1 MASFKSFEEIN
12 AWKKG
17 HSLVLEI
24 YKLTDLSKELR
35 NDFGLR
41 DQLRRSAVSI
51 TSNIAEGHER
61 NSKKDFAR
69 FLNMAKGS
77 AAELRNQ
84 ILVARDLNYI
94 SDHDHKRLHSELI
107 EIGSML
113 SGLRKY
119 LLNEQ

>member
-17 HSLVLEI
+17 HSLVLDI
-24 YKLTDLSKELR
+24 YQITGLSKELK

-41 DQLRRSAVSI
+41 DQLRRAAVSI

-77 AAELRNQ
+77 AAEVRNQ
-84 ILVARDLNYI
+84 ILIARDLKYI
-94 SDHDHKRLHSELI
+94 SDQDYMRLHSELI

-119 LLNEQ
+119 LLSE

>member
-17 HSLVLEI
+17 HSLVLDI
-24 YKLTDLSKELR
+24 YQLTSLSKELK

-41 DQLRRSAVSI
+41 EQLRRAAVSI

-77 AAELRNQ
+77 AAEVRNQ
-84 ILVARDLNYI
+84 ILIARDLKYI
-94 SDHDHKRLHSELI
+94 SDQDYKRLYSELI

-119 LLNEQ
+119 LLNE

>member
-24 YKLTDLSKELR
+24 YKLTNSSKELR

-41 DQLRRSAVSI
+41 DQLIRAAVSI

-77 AAELRNQ
+77 DAEQRNQ
-84 ILVARDLNYI
+84 ILIVRDLNYI
-94 SDHDHKRLHSELI
+94 SEQEHKKLHSELI

-119 LLNEQ
+119 LLNE

>member
-1 MASFKSFEEIN
+1 MASFNSFEEIN

-24 YKLTDLSKELR
+24 YKLTNSSKELR

-41 DQLRRSAVSI
+41 DQLRRAAASI

-84 ILVARDLNYI
+84 ILIARDLNYI
-94 SDHDHKRLHSELI
+94 SEQEHKKLHSELI

-119 LLNEQ
+119 LLNA